1 MYDIYDI
8 IKLIIIIIMILTTSF
23 LSMSKIDSW
32 YINLNKSPLTPPG
45 YVFSI
50 VWIIL
55 YIMIS
60 ISVWIILTLQK
71 NENQF
76 TLPIILF
83 IIQLILNFL
92 WSPLFFKYHLIYE
105 SLFLLFVIWILVL
118 IIIYLFYSISKIAS
132 ILLIPYII
140 WLSFALYLNFYIANN
155 NL

>member
-8 IKLIIIIIMILTTSF
+8 IKLIIIIIIILTTSF

-32 YINLNKSPLTPPG
+32 YINLKKSPLTPPG

-71 NENQF
+71 KENQL

-105 SLFLLFVIWILVL
+105 SLFLLFVIWMLVL
-118 IIIYLFYSISKIAS
+118 IIIYLFYSIDKNAS

-140 WLSFALYLNFYIANN
+140 WLSFALYLNFYIAKN